1 MNKYRIL
8 QYLILTVL
16 FLTKCTPT
24 PFLWKDGRIPYC
36 YADSFTVAEKMLIED
51 AMSDWERSNV
61 IKFYEESCDI
71 GVAHIVK
78 GNSNFSSFGSQSLSI
93 ITLYNINYRTA
104 AHELGHTIGLM
115 HEHQRP
121 DRDSYIYIHSEN
133 VLSNK
138 VDQFYKL
145 NKSYFYYDYK
155 KYTYDYKSIMH
166 YHSHAFSA
174 NGQET
179 IESPEPIDNNN
190 VITETDYRKVEYMYN
205 PQNLAD

>member
-1 MNKYRIL
+1 MKKYFIFIIL
-8 QYLILTVL
+8 L
-16 FLTKCTPT
+16 FLIKCAPT

-51 AMSDWERSNV
+51 AMSDWEHSNV
-61 IKFYEESCDI
+61 IKFYEESCDS
-71 GVAHIVK
+71 GVVHIVK

-93 ITLYNINYRTA
+93 ITLYNINYRA
-104 AHELGHTIGLM
+104 VAHELGHTIGLM

-121 DRDSYIYIHSEN
+121 DRDDYIYIHYEN

-166 YHSHAFSA
+166 YYSRAFSA

-179 IESPEPIDNNN
+179 IESPETIDNNN